1 MDSYVTLMGEC
12 EGEIT
17 VERSRFIAAAIHI
30 DSEQDALDFIA
41 KKRAEYH
48 DAKHNCFAYVLHSGI
63 SRSSDDGEP
72 HGTAGKP
79 MLDIIEGSEIYDV
92 CVVVTRYFGGVL
104 LGTGGLVRAYSAAT
118 KEALGNAVLVKM
130 QPCCQYSVCCAY
142 PDFDYLAKI
151 ISRFGAIEQNDF
163 TDKVQLSV
171 IIKTECENEFLNT
184 VEKTFLD
191 RVQLEKTGEKVVPV

>member
-1 MDSYVTLMGEC
+1 MQEYLTIMGEA

-30 DSEQDALDFIA
+30 DGEQDALDFIA
-41 KKRAEYH
+41 RKRAEYH
-48 DAKHNCFAYVLHSGI
+48 DAKHNCFAYSLYSGL

-79 MLDIIEGSEIYDV
+79 MLDIIGGSEIKDV

-118 KEALGNAVLVKM
+118 REALENAIKVKM
-130 QPCCQYSVCCAY
+130 QPCAEYRLTCAY
-142 PDFDYLAKI
+142 SDYDYLNKI
-151 ISRFGAIEQNDF
+151 ISRFGIVEESNF
-163 TDKVQLSV
+163 TDSV
-171 IIKTECENEFLNT
+171 CVSVAIRAAEEDEFKNT
-184 VEKTFLD
+184 VEKTFLNG
-191 RVQLEKTGEKVVPV
+191 VKTEKICDKVIPL